1 MAPFYLPPTAGANW
15 SLSICLPL
23 LGPIG
28 PFLSP
33 IAQASGSLSMCLL
46 DAILTAPSFS
56 FVPFQVSRL
65 VILHE
70 EAEDGNAMPDLE
82 KPVMAVSK
90 AVVNLVKVGRETI
103 NSSDDPILK
112 QDMPAALHRVES
124 AAKLLEEA
132 SSLLKVDPYSQPARK
147 KLIEG
152 ARGILQGTSSL
163 LLCFDESEVRKI
175 IRECKKVL
183 DYLAV
188 AEVIETME
196 DLVQFVKDLS
206 PCLTKVSRDVD
217 SRQLE
222 LTHQVHREILVR
234 CLEGVKTLSPI
245 LICSM
250 KIFIQ
255 IFHQGGKG
263 IEEAAENRNYLTGR
277 MTDEINEII
286 RVLQLTTYDEEE
298 WDTDNL
304 TVMKKAL
311 NAIEGKAQAAHDWLL
326 DPTALRGGI
335 GEKSLRQILDYAG
348 KVAERSLPPDREAI
362 RKLSGDI
369 ASMTDALC
377 ELRQDGKGVTPQG
390 QSLAKGIGEKLTE
403 LSGAVSRAVN
413 NVERSGVQQPAH
425 TVAGRLE
432 QAQRWLNNP
441 SVDDKGL
448 GQQAI
453 ALIVEE
459 GKKVAAGLTGPAKS
473 EILGLCDEVDS
484 LSQQL
489 AEMCLRGQG
498 DSPQAQAIAR
508 ALSSKLQELK
518 SKIQTAV
525 VDRVVEDF
533 VDITTP
539 LKQFTDAVLAPEGT
553 PAREQTFNDKAT
565 TLAGFSSRAA
575 KTARMVAAGSSGGNK
590 KLAEAL
596 LSSASQVESLTPQL
610 VAAGRI
616 RMTYPDNKAADEH
629 FENLRRQY
637 AESIQKV
644 RDLADDAIDSA
655 SFIKASEDLIKRHT
669 AACENAIVKQ
679 EPQSMVDNTSG
690 IARLAN
696 RVLMVAKQEA
706 DNSEDPAFVAQV
718 NAASDQLQ
726 GAVTPMLQDA
736 KAVAMNPEDQ
746 RAISRWRQSNN
757 ALLTAVGE
765 VRKAVMVYPEEEPF
779 IPPPPDMSALSLN
792 ETMSDK
798 LQKMMSNN
806 FYSSAQPPPPRPP
819 APPQLEL
826 DDDIFK
832 VDFNKIFGEPESVIV
847 PTSYQGIQLPS
858 RGHSSNGLGAAAHP
872 HSNSFV
878 NRVGNDRN
886 FSPYN
891 SLERSSPYSGV
902 KSVDAGQLSAMPSQG
917 RGGSSEGLY
926 EGFTDDPG
934 RGREYY
940 SRADQQAP
948 PRPPLPGSEQ
958 APPRPPPPE
967 TDDEDETMFSQAPQP
982 NQPIMMAAH
991 GLHQEVKQWSSR
1003 DNEIIA
1009 AAKKMALLMARL
1021 SQLVRGEGGTKKDL
1035 IACAKA
1041 IAEASEEVTRLA
1053 KELARECTD
1062 RRMRTSLLQVCER
1075 IPTIGTQLKI
1085 LSTVKAT
1092 MLGAQEILI
1101 GSSSEEDQEATEMLV
1116 GNAQNLMQSVKETVR
1131 AAEAASIKIRTD
1143 AGIRLRWVRKQ
1154 PWYQY

>member
-1 MAPFYLPPTAGANW
+1 
-15 SLSICLPL
+15 
-23 LGPIG
+23 
-28 PFLSP
+28 
-33 IAQASGSLSMCLL
+33 
-46 DAILTAPSFS
+46 
-56 FVPFQVSRL
+56 
-65 VILHE
+65 
-70 EAEDGNAMPDLE
+70 
-82 KPVMAVSK
+82 MAVSK
-90 AVVNLVKVGRETI
+90 AVINLVKVGRETI

-132 SSLLKVDPYSQPARK
+132 SSLLKSDPYSQPARK

-152 ARGILQGTSSL
+152 ARGILQGTSAL

-206 PCLTKVSRDVD
+206 PCLTRVSRDVD
-217 SRQLE
+217 GRQQE
-222 LTHQVHREILVR
+222 LTHQVHREILMR

-263 IEEAAENRNYLTGR
+263 IAEAAENRNYLAGR

-298 WDTDNL
+298 WDADNL

-311 NAIEGKAQAAHDWLL
+311 NAIDGKAQAAHDWLQ

-335 GEKSLRQILDYAG
+335 GEKSLRQILSQAG
-348 KVAERSLPPDREAI
+348 KVAERSLPPDRDSI

-369 ASMTDALC
+369 SSMTDALC
-377 ELRQDGKGVTPQG
+377 ELRQDGKGATPQG
-390 QSLAKGIGEKLTE
+390 QSLSRSIGEKLNE
-403 LSGAVSRAVN
+403 LSGTISRAVN

-441 SVDDKGL
+441 SLDDKGL

-459 GKKVAAGLTGPAKS
+459 GKRVAAGLTGPAQTG
-473 EILGLCDEVDS
+473 ILALCENVDS

-489 AEMCLRGQG
+489 SEMCRRGHG
-498 DSPQAQAIAR
+498 DTPQAQAVAR
-508 ALSSKLQELK
+508 ALSTKLQELK
-518 SKIQTAV
+518 DKIQTAV

-553 PAREQTFNDKAT
+553 PGREQAFDNRAAN
-565 TLAGFSSRAA
+565 LAHFSNRAA
-575 KTARMVAAGSSGGNK
+575 KTALMVAAGSSGGNK
-590 KLAEAL
+590 KLTEAL
-596 LSSASQVESLTPQL
+596 LASAGQVESLTPQL

-616 RMTYPDNKAADEH
+616 RMTYPTNKAADEH

-644 RDLADDAIDSA
+644 RDLADEATESA
-655 SFIKASEDLIKRHT
+655 AFIKASEDLIKKHT
-669 AACENAIVKQ
+669 AACEASIQNH
-679 EPQSMVDNTSG
+679 EPQAMVDNTSA

-706 DNSEDPAFVAQV
+706 DNSEDPSFVAKV
-718 NAASDQLQ
+718 NAASDQVQ
-726 GAVTPMLQDA
+726 AAVTPMVQNA
-736 KAVAMNPEDQ
+736 KDVAMNPDDQ
-746 RAISRWRQSNN
+746 RAISRWRQSNQ
-757 ALLTAVGE
+757 ALLSAVGE
-765 VRKAVMVYPEEEPF
+765 VRRAVMVYPEEEP
-779 IPPPPDMSALSLN
+779 IVPPPPDMSSLSLN
-792 ETMSDK
+792 D
-798 LQKMMSNN
+798 
-806 FYSSAQPPPPRPP
+806 
-819 APPQLEL
+819 
-826 DDDIFK
+826 
-832 VDFNKIFGEPESVIV
+832 
-847 PTSYQGIQLPS
+847 
-858 RGHSSNGLGAAAHP
+858 
-872 HSNSFV
+872 
-878 NRVGNDRN
+878 
-886 FSPYN
+886 
-891 SLERSSPYSGV
+891 
-902 KSVDAGQLSAMPSQG
+902 
-917 RGGSSEGLY
+917 
-926 EGFTDDPG
+926 
-934 RGREYY
+934 
-940 SRADQQAP
+940 QAP
-948 PRPPLPGSEQ
+948 PRPPLPGGEK

-967 TDDEDETMFSQAPQP
+967 TDDEDETNMFSEVPQP

-1003 DNEIIA
+1003 DNHIIA
-1009 AAKKMALLMARL
+1009 AAKKMALLMAQL

-1035 IACAKA
+1035 ISCAKA

-1053 KELARECTD
+1053 KDLARECTD
-1062 RRMRTSLLQVCER
+1062 KRMRTNLLQVCER

-1092 MLGAQEILI
+1092 MLGAQ
-1101 GSSSEEDQEATEMLV
+1101 GSEEDQEATEMLV

>member
-792 ETMSDK
+792 
-798 LQKMMSNN
+798 
-806 FYSSAQPPPPRPP
+806 
-819 APPQLEL
+819 
-826 DDDIFK
+826 
-832 VDFNKIFGEPESVIV
+832 
-847 PTSYQGIQLPS
+847 
-858 RGHSSNGLGAAAHP
+858 GHSSNGLGAAAHP

-878 NRVGNDRN
+878 N
-886 FSPYN
+886 
-891 SLERSSPYSGV
+891 
-902 KSVDAGQLSAMPSQG
+902 
-917 RGGSSEGLY
+917 
-926 EGFTDDPG
+926 
-934 RGREYY
+934 
-940 SRADQQAP
+940 RADQQAP

-1092 MLGAQEILI
+1092 MLGAQECFPRRESELEILI

>member
-792 ETMSDK
+792 
-798 LQKMMSNN
+798 
-806 FYSSAQPPPPRPP
+806 
-819 APPQLEL
+819 
-826 DDDIFK
+826 
-832 VDFNKIFGEPESVIV
+832 
-847 PTSYQGIQLPS
+847 
-858 RGHSSNGLGAAAHP
+858 
-872 HSNSFV
+872 
-878 NRVGNDRN
+878 VGNDRN

-1092 MLGAQEILI
+1092 MLGAQECFPRRESELEILI

>member
-1 MAPFYLPPTAGANW
+1 MPVFHTKTIEGILEPV
-15 SLSICLPL
+15 
-23 LGPIG
+23 
-28 PFLSP
+28 
-33 IAQASGSLSMCLL
+33 AQ
-46 DAILTAPSFS
+46 
-56 FVPFQVSRL
+56 QVSRL
-65 VILHE
+65 VIMHE

-90 AVVNLVKVGRETI
+90 AVINLVKVGRETI

-132 SSLLKVDPYSQPARK
+132 SSLLKSDPYSQPARK

-152 ARGILQGTSSL
+152 ARGILQGTSAL

-206 PCLTKVSRDVD
+206 PCLTRVSRDVD
-217 SRQLE
+217 GRQQE
-222 LTHQVHREILVR
+222 LTHQVHREILMR

-263 IEEAAENRNYLTGR
+263 IAEAAENRNYLAGR

-298 WDTDNL
+298 WDADNL

-311 NAIEGKAQAAHDWLL
+311 NAIDGKAQAAHDWLQ

-335 GEKSLRQILDYAG
+335 GEKSLRQILSQAG
-348 KVAERSLPPDREAI
+348 KVAERSLPPDRDSI

-369 ASMTDALC
+369 SSMTDALC
-377 ELRQDGKGVTPQG
+377 ELRQDGKGATPQG
-390 QSLAKGIGEKLTE
+390 QSLSRSIGEKLNE
-403 LSGAVSRAVN
+403 LSGTISRAVN

-441 SVDDKGL
+441 SLDDKGL

-459 GKKVAAGLTGPAKS
+459 GKRVAAGLTGPAQTG
-473 EILGLCDEVDS
+473 ILALCENVDS

-489 AEMCLRGQG
+489 SEMCRRGHG
-498 DSPQAQAIAR
+498 DTPQAQAVAR
-508 ALSSKLQELK
+508 ALSTKLQELK
-518 SKIQTAV
+518 DKIQTAV

-553 PAREQTFNDKAT
+553 PGREQAFDNRAAN
-565 TLAGFSSRAA
+565 LAHFSNRAA
-575 KTARMVAAGSSGGNK
+575 KTALMVAAGSSGGNK
-590 KLAEAL
+590 KLTEAL
-596 LSSASQVESLTPQL
+596 LASAGQVESLTPQL

-616 RMTYPDNKAADEH
+616 RMTYPTNKAADEH

-644 RDLADDAIDSA
+644 RDLADEATESA
-655 SFIKASEDLIKRHT
+655 AFIKASEDLIKKHT
-669 AACENAIVKQ
+669 AACEASIQNH
-679 EPQSMVDNTSG
+679 EPQAMVDNTSA

-706 DNSEDPAFVAQV
+706 DNSEDPSFVAKV
-718 NAASDQLQ
+718 NAASDQVQ
-726 GAVTPMLQDA
+726 AAVTPMVQNA
-736 KAVAMNPEDQ
+736 KDVAMNPDDQ
-746 RAISRWRQSNN
+746 RAISRWRQSNQ
-757 ALLTAVGE
+757 AILQPGACIEHVRQSHQPVVSLLSAVGE
-765 VRKAVMVYPEEEPF
+765 VRRAVMVYPEEEP
-779 IPPPPDMSALSLN
+779 IVPPPPDMSSLSLN
-792 ETMSDK
+792 
-798 LQKMMSNN
+798 
-806 FYSSAQPPPPRPP
+806 AAPPRPP
-819 APPQLEL
+819 APPQIDL

-832 VDFNKIFGEPESVIV
+832 VDFMKIFGEPEIALS
-847 PTSYQGIQLPS
+847 PTQYQGIHLP
-858 RGHSSNGLGAAAHP
+858 
-872 HSNSFV
+872 
-878 NRVGNDRN
+878 
-886 FSPYN
+886 
-891 SLERSSPYSGV
+891 ER
-902 KSVDAGQLSAMPSQG
+902 D
-917 RGGSSEGLY
+917 
-926 EGFTDDPG
+926 
-934 RGREYY
+934 
-940 SRADQQAP
+940 QAP
-948 PRPPLPGSEQ
+948 PRPPLPGGEK

-967 TDDEDETMFSQAPQP
+967 TDDEDETNMFSEVPQP

-1003 DNEIIA
+1003 DNHIIA
-1009 AAKKMALLMARL
+1009 AAKKMALLMAQL

-1035 IACAKA
+1035 ISCAKA

-1053 KELARECTD
+1053 KDLARECTD
-1062 RRMRTSLLQVCER
+1062 KRMRTNLLQVCER

-1092 MLGAQEILI
+1092 MLGAQECFPRRDSEI
-1101 GSSSEEDQEATEMLV
+1101 GSEEDQEATEMLV

>member
-1 MAPFYLPPTAGANW
+1 MPVFHTKTIEGILEPV
-15 SLSICLPL
+15 
-23 LGPIG
+23 
-28 PFLSP
+28 
-33 IAQASGSLSMCLL
+33 AQ
-46 DAILTAPSFS
+46 
-56 FVPFQVSRL
+56 QVSRL
-65 VILHE
+65 VIMHE

-124 AAKLLEEA
+124 AAKFLEEA
-132 SSLLKVDPYSQPARK
+132 SSLLKADPYSQPARK

-152 ARGILQGTSSL
+152 ARGILQGTSAL

-206 PCLTKVSRDVD
+206 PCLTRVSRDVD
-217 SRQLE
+217 GRQQE
-222 LTHQVHREILVR
+222 LTHQIHREILMR

-263 IEEAAENRNYLTGR
+263 IEEAAENRNYLAGR

-298 WDTDNL
+298 WDADNL
-304 TVMKKAL
+304 TVMKKVL
-311 NAIEGKAQAAHDWLL
+311 NAIEGKAQAAHDWLQ

-335 GEKSLRQILDYAG
+335 GEKSLRQILSQAG
-348 KVAERSLPPDREAI
+348 KVADRSLPPDREAI

-369 ASMTDALC
+369 SAMTDALC
-377 ELRQDGKGVTPQG
+377 ELRQDGKGATPQG
-390 QSLAKGIGEKLTE
+390 QSLARSIGEKVNE
-403 LSGAVSRAVN
+403 LSGAMQRAVS

-441 SVDDKGL
+441 SMDDKGL

-453 ALIVEE
+453 GLIVEE
-459 GKKVAAGLTGPAKS
+459 GKKVASGLTGPAQTG
-473 EILGLCDEVDS
+473 ILALCEEVDS

-489 AEMCLRGQG
+489 SEMCRRGQG
-498 DSPQAQAIAR
+498 DTLQAQGVAR

-518 SKIQTAV
+518 NKIQTAV

-539 LKQFTDAVLAPEGT
+539 LKQFTDAVLALEGT
-553 PAREQTFNDKAT
+553 PGREQNFDGRAGSLANFSNRAT
-565 TLAGFSSRAA
+565 
-575 KTARMVAAGSSGGNK
+575 KTAQMVAAGSSGGNK

-596 LSSASQVESLTPQL
+596 LSSAGQVESLTPQL

-616 RMTYPDNKAADEH
+616 RMTYPTNKAADEH

-644 RDLADDAIDSA
+644 RDLADEATDSA
-655 SFIKASEDLIKRHT
+655 AFIKASEDLIKRHT
-669 AACENAIVKQ
+669 GACEASIRNH
-679 EPQSMVDNTSG
+679 EPQAMVDNTSA

-706 DNSEDPAFVAQV
+706 DNSEDPSFVAKV
-718 NAASDQLQ
+718 IAASDQVQ
-726 GAVTPMLQDA
+726 ASVTPMVQNA
-736 KAVAMNPEDQ
+736 KDVAMNPDDQ
-746 RAISRWRQSNN
+746 RAISRWRQSNQ
-757 ALLTAVGE
+757 ALLSAVGE
-765 VRKAVMVYPEEEPF
+765 VRRAVMVYPEEPI
-779 IPPPPDMSALSLN
+779 IPPPPDMSNLTLN
-792 ETMSDK
+792 D
-798 LQKMMSNN
+798 
-806 FYSSAQPPPPRPP
+806 
-819 APPQLEL
+819 
-826 DDDIFK
+826 
-832 VDFNKIFGEPESVIV
+832 
-847 PTSYQGIQLPS
+847 
-858 RGHSSNGLGAAAHP
+858 
-872 HSNSFV
+872 
-878 NRVGNDRN
+878 
-886 FSPYN
+886 
-891 SLERSSPYSGV
+891 
-902 KSVDAGQLSAMPSQG
+902 
-917 RGGSSEGLY
+917 
-926 EGFTDDPG
+926 
-934 RGREYY
+934 
-940 SRADQQAP
+940 QAP
-948 PRPPLPGSEQ
+948 PRPPLPGGER

-967 TDDEDETMFSQAPQP
+967 TDDEEETSMFSQAPQP

-1003 DNEIIA
+1003 DNHIIS
-1009 AAKKMALLMARL
+1009 AAKKMALLMAQL

-1053 KELARECTD
+1053 KDLARECTD
-1062 RRMRTSLLQVCER
+1062 KRMRTNLLQVCER

-1092 MLGAQEILI
+1092 MLGAQ
-1101 GSSSEEDQEATEMLV
+1101 GSEEDQEATEMLV

>member
-1 MAPFYLPPTAGANW
+1 MPVFHTRTIEGILEPV
-15 SLSICLPL
+15 
-23 LGPIG
+23 
-28 PFLSP
+28 
-33 IAQASGSLSMCLL
+33 AQ
-46 DAILTAPSFS
+46 
-56 FVPFQVSRL
+56 QVSRL

-132 SSLLKVDPYSQPARK
+132 SSLLKADPYSQPARK

-152 ARGILQGTSSL
+152 ARGILQGTSAL

-206 PCLTKVSRDVD
+206 PCLTRVSRDVD
-217 SRQLE
+217 ARQQE
-222 LTHQVHREILVR
+222 LTHQVHREILMR

-263 IEEAAENRNYLTGR
+263 IAEAAENRNYLTGR

-298 WDTDNL
+298 WDADNL

-311 NAIEGKAQAAHDWLL
+311 NAIDGKAQAAHDWLQ

-335 GEKSLRQILDYAG
+335 GEKSLRQILAQADR
-348 KVAERSLPPDREAI
+348 VADRSLPPDREAI

-369 ASMTDALC
+369 SSMTDALC
-377 ELRQDGKGVTPQG
+377 ELRQDGKGTTPQG
-390 QSLAKGIGEKLTE
+390 QSLARSIGEKLNE
-403 LSGAVSRAVN
+403 LSGAISRAVN

-441 SVDDKGL
+441 SMDDKGL

-453 ALIVEE
+453 GLIVEE
-459 GKKVAAGLTGPAKS
+459 GKKVASGLTGPAKTG
-473 EILGLCDEVDS
+473 ILALCEEVDS

-489 AEMCLRGQG
+489 SEMCRRGQG
-498 DSPQAQAIAR
+498 DTPQAQAVAR
-508 ALSSKLQELK
+508 ALSAKLKELK
-518 SKIQTAV
+518 DKIQTAV

-539 LKQFTDAVLAPEGT
+539 LKQFTDAALAPEGT
-553 PAREQTFNDKAT
+553 PGREQNFENRANN
-565 TLAGFSSRAA
+565 LANFSNRAA
-575 KTARMVAAGSSGGNK
+575 KTALMVAAGSSGGNK
-590 KLAEAL
+590 KLTEAL
-596 LSSASQVESLTPQL
+596 LSSAGQVESLTPQL

-616 RMTYPDNKAADEH
+616 RMTYPTNKAADEH

-644 RDLADDAIDSA
+644 RDLADEATDSA
-655 SFIKASEDLIKRHT
+655 AFIKASEDLIKRHT
-669 AACENAIVKQ
+669 AACEASIKNH
-679 EPQSMVDNTSG
+679 EPQAMVDNTSA

-706 DNSEDPAFVAQV
+706 DNSEDPSFVAKV
-718 NAASDQLQ
+718 NAASDQVQ
-726 GAVTPMLQDA
+726 VAVTPMVQNA
-736 KAVAMNPEDQ
+736 KDVAMNPDDQ
-746 RAISRWRQSNN
+746 RAISRWRQSNQAVLQPGV
-757 ALLTAVGE
+757 ALEHTQKGRQPVMSLLSAVGE
-765 VRKAVMVYPEEEPF
+765 VRRAVMVYPDEPV
-779 IPPPPDMSALSLN
+779 IPPPPDMSSLSLN
-792 ETMSDK
+792 D
-798 LQKMMSNN
+798 LG
-806 FYSSAQPPPPRPP
+806 P
-819 APPQLEL
+819 
-826 DDDIFK
+826 
-832 VDFNKIFGEPESVIV
+832 
-847 PTSYQGIQLPS
+847 
-858 RGHSSNGLGAAAHP
+858 SNGHTLPGPPHP
-872 HSNSFV
+872 V
-878 NRVGNDRN
+878 V
-886 FSPYN
+886 
-891 SLERSSPYSGV
+891 YS
-902 KSVDAGQLSAMPSQG
+902 DL
-917 RGGSSEGLY
+917 
-926 EGFTDDPG
+926 D
-934 RGREYY
+934 
-940 SRADQQAP
+940 QAP
-948 PRPPLPGSEQ
+948 PRPPLPGGDK
-958 APPRPPPPE
+958 APPPRPPPPE
-967 TDDEDETMFSQAPQP
+967 TDDEEETSMFNEAPQP

-1009 AAKKMALLMARL
+1009 AAKKMALLMAQL

-1035 IACAKA
+1035 IACAKS

-1053 KELARECTD
+1053 KDLARECTD
-1062 RRMRTSLLQVCER
+1062 KRMRTNLLQVCER

-1092 MLGAQEILI
+1092 MLGAQECFPRRESEIEILI

>member
-1 MAPFYLPPTAGANW
+1 MPVFHTKTIEGILEPV
-15 SLSICLPL
+15 
-23 LGPIG
+23 
-28 PFLSP
+28 
-33 IAQASGSLSMCLL
+33 AQ
-46 DAILTAPSFS
+46 
-56 FVPFQVSRL
+56 QVSRL

-132 SSLLKVDPYSQPARK
+132 SSLLKADPYSQPARK

-152 ARGILQGTSSL
+152 ARGILQGTSAL

-206 PCLTKVSRDVD
+206 PCLTRVSRDVD
-217 SRQLE
+217 GRQQE
-222 LTHQVHREILVR
+222 LTHQVHREILMR

-263 IEEAAENRNYLTGR
+263 IEEAAENRNYLAGR

-298 WDTDNL
+298 WDADNL
-304 TVMKKAL
+304 TVMKKAF
-311 NAIEGKAQAAHDWLL
+311 NAIDGKAQAAHDWLQ

-335 GEKSLRQILDYAG
+335 GEKSLRQILSQAG
-348 KVAERSLPPDREAI
+348 KVAERSLPPDRDAI

-369 ASMTDALC
+369 SSMTDALC
-377 ELRQDGKGVTPQG
+377 ELRQDGKGATPQG
-390 QSLAKGIGEKLTE
+390 QSLARSIGEKLNE
-403 LSGAVSRAVN
+403 LGGAVSRAVN

-441 SVDDKGL
+441 SLDDKGL

-459 GKKVAAGLTGPAKS
+459 GKRVASGLTGPAQIG
-473 EILGLCDEVDS
+473 ILALCEEVDS

-489 AEMCLRGQG
+489 SEMCRRGQG
-498 DSPQAQAIAR
+498 DTPQAQAVAR
-508 ALSSKLQELK
+508 ALSTKLQDLK
-518 SKIQTAV
+518 DKIQTAV

-553 PAREQTFNDKAT
+553 PGREQAFDNRAAN
-565 TLAGFSSRAA
+565 LAHFSNRAA
-575 KTARMVAAGSSGGNK
+575 KTALMVAAGSSGGNK
-590 KLAEAL
+590 KLTEAL
-596 LSSASQVESLTPQL
+596 LASAGQVESLTPQL

-616 RMTYPDNKAADEH
+616 RMTYPTNKAADEH

-644 RDLADDAIDSA
+644 RDLADEATESA
-655 SFIKASEDLIKRHT
+655 SFIKASEDLIKKHT
-669 AACENAIVKQ
+669 AACEASIKNH
-679 EPQSMVDNTSG
+679 EPQAMVDNTSA

-706 DNSEDPAFVAQV
+706 DNSEDPSFVAKV
-718 NAASDQLQ
+718 NAASDQVQ
-726 GAVTPMLQDA
+726 AAVTPMVQNA
-736 KAVAMNPEDQ
+736 KDVAMNPDDQ
-746 RAISRWRQSNN
+746 RAISRWRQSNQ
-757 ALLTAVGE
+757 ALLSAVGE
-765 VRKAVMVYPEEEPF
+765 VRRAVMVYPEEEPI
-779 IPPPPDMSALSLN
+779 IPPPPDISSLSLN
-792 ETMSDK
+792 D
-798 LQKMMSNN
+798 
-806 FYSSAQPPPPRPP
+806 
-819 APPQLEL
+819 
-826 DDDIFK
+826 
-832 VDFNKIFGEPESVIV
+832 
-847 PTSYQGIQLPS
+847 
-858 RGHSSNGLGAAAHP
+858 
-872 HSNSFV
+872 
-878 NRVGNDRN
+878 
-886 FSPYN
+886 
-891 SLERSSPYSGV
+891 
-902 KSVDAGQLSAMPSQG
+902 
-917 RGGSSEGLY
+917 
-926 EGFTDDPG
+926 
-934 RGREYY
+934 
-940 SRADQQAP
+940 QAP
-948 PRPPLPGSEQ
+948 PRPPLPGGER

-967 TDDEDETMFSQAPQP
+967 TDDEEETNMFSEVPQP

-1003 DNEIIA
+1003 DNHIIV
-1009 AAKKMALLMARL
+1009 AAKKMALLMAQL

-1053 KELARECTD
+1053 KDLARECTD
-1062 RRMRTSLLQVCER
+1062 KRMRTNLLQVCER

-1092 MLGAQEILI
+1092 MLGAQECFPRRDSEIEILI

>member
-1 MAPFYLPPTAGANW
+1 MPVFHTKTIEGILEPV
-15 SLSICLPL
+15 
-23 LGPIG
+23 
-28 PFLSP
+28 
-33 IAQASGSLSMCLL
+33 AQ
-46 DAILTAPSFS
+46 
-56 FVPFQVSRL
+56 QVSRL

-112 QDMPAALHRVES
+112 QDMPAALNRVES

-132 SSLLKVDPYSQPARK
+132 SSLLKADPYSQPARK

-152 ARGILQGTSSL
+152 ARGILQGTSAL

-206 PCLTKVSRDVD
+206 PCLTRVSRDVD
-217 SRQLE
+217 GRQQE
-222 LTHQVHREILVR
+222 LTHQVHREILMR

-263 IEEAAENRNYLTGR
+263 IEEAAENRNYLAGR

-298 WDTDNL
+298 WDADNL

-311 NAIEGKAQAAHDWLL
+311 NAIDGKAQAAHDWLL

-335 GEKSLRQILDYAG
+335 GEKSLRQILAQAD
-348 KVAERSLPPDREAI
+348 KVADRSLPPDRDAI
-362 RKLSGDI
+362 KKLSGDI
-369 ASMTDALC
+369 SSMTDALC
-377 ELRQDGKGVTPQG
+377 ELRQDGKGTTPQG
-390 QSLAKGIGEKLTE
+390 QSLARSIGEKLNE
-403 LSGAVSRAVN
+403 LSGAISRAVS

-441 SVDDKGL
+441 SLDDKGL

-453 ALIVEE
+453 GLIVEE
-459 GKKVAAGLTGPAKS
+459 GKRVAAGLTGPAQAD
-473 EILGLCDEVDS
+473 ILALCDEVDG

-489 AEMCLRGQG
+489 SEMCRRGQG

-508 ALSSKLQELK
+508 ALSTKLQEMK
-518 SKIQTAV
+518 HKIQTAV

-539 LKQFTDAVLAPEGT
+539 LKQFTDSVLAPEGT
-553 PAREQTFNDKAT
+553 PGREQAFDNRAAN
-565 TLAGFSSRAA
+565 LAQFSNRAA
-575 KTARMVAAGSSGGNK
+575 KTALMVAAGSSGGNK
-590 KLAEAL
+590 KLTEAL
-596 LSSASQVESLTPQL
+596 LASSGQVESLTPQL

-616 RMTYPDNKAADEH
+616 RMTYPTNKAADEH

-644 RDLADDAIDSA
+644 RDLADEATDSA
-655 SFIKASEDLIKRHT
+655 AFIKASENLIKKHT
-669 AACENAIVKQ
+669 AACESSIATH
-679 EPQSMVDNTSG
+679 EPQSMVDNTSA

-706 DNSEDPAFVAQV
+706 DNSEDPGFVAKV

-726 GAVTPMLQDA
+726 AAVTPMVQNA
-736 KAVAMNPEDQ
+736 KDVAMNPDDQ
-746 RAISRWRQSNN
+746 RAISRWRQSNQ
-757 ALLTAVGE
+757 ALLSAVGE
-765 VRKAVMVYPEEEPF
+765 VRRAVMVYPDEEPI
-779 IPPPPDMSALSLN
+779 IPPPPDMSALSL
-792 ETMSDK
+792 
-798 LQKMMSNN
+798 
-806 FYSSAQPPPPRPP
+806 SAPPRPP
-819 APPQLEL
+819 APPQMIDLE
-826 DDDIFK
+826 DDIFK
-832 VDFNKIFGEPESVIV
+832 VDFLKIFGEPERALT
-847 PTSYQGIQLPS
+847 PLQYQSIHMP
-858 RGHSSNGLGAAAHP
+858 
-872 HSNSFV
+872 
-878 NRVGNDRN
+878 
-886 FSPYN
+886 
-891 SLERSSPYSGV
+891 ER
-902 KSVDAGQLSAMPSQG
+902 D
-917 RGGSSEGLY
+917 
-926 EGFTDDPG
+926 
-934 RGREYY
+934 
-940 SRADQQAP
+940 QAP
-948 PRPPLPGSEQ
+948 PRPPLPGGEK

-967 TDDEDETMFSQAPQP
+967 TDDEDETNMFSEAPLP
-982 NQPIMMAAH
+982 SQPIMMAAH
-991 GLHQEVKQWSSR
+991 GLHQEVRQWSSR
-1003 DNEIIA
+1003 DNDIIA

-1053 KELARECTD
+1053 KDLARECTD
-1062 RRMRTSLLQVCER
+1062 KRMRTNLLQVCER

>member
-1 MAPFYLPPTAGANW
+1 MPVFHTKTIEGILEPV
-15 SLSICLPL
+15 
-23 LGPIG
+23 
-28 PFLSP
+28 
-33 IAQASGSLSMCLL
+33 AQ
-46 DAILTAPSFS
+46 
-56 FVPFQVSRL
+56 QVSRL

-124 AAKLLEEA
+124 ASKLLEEA
-132 SSLLKVDPYSQPARK
+132 SSLLKADPYSQPARK

-152 ARGILQGTSSL
+152 ARGILQGTSAL

-206 PCLTKVSRDVD
+206 PCLTRVSRDVD
-217 SRQLE
+217 ARQQE
-222 LTHQVHREILVR
+222 LTHQVHREILMR

-263 IEEAAENRNYLTGR
+263 IAEAAENRNYLTGR

-298 WDTDNL
+298 WDADNL

-311 NAIEGKAQAAHDWLL
+311 NAIDGKAQAAHDWLQ

-335 GEKSLRQILDYAG
+335 GEKSLRQILAQADR
-348 KVAERSLPPDREAI
+348 VADRSLPTDRDVI

-369 ASMTDALC
+369 SSMTDALC
-377 ELRQDGKGVTPQG
+377 ELRQDGKGATPQG
-390 QSLAKGIGEKLTE
+390 QSLSRSIGEKLNE
-403 LSGAVSRAVN
+403 LSGAISRAVN

-441 SVDDKGL
+441 SMDDKGL

-453 ALIVEE
+453 GLIVEE
-459 GKKVAAGLTGPAKS
+459 GKKVASGLTGPAKS
-473 EILGLCDEVDS
+473 GILALCEEVDS

-489 AEMCLRGQG
+489 SEMCRRGQG
-498 DSPQAQAIAR
+498 ETPQAQAVAR
-508 ALSSKLQELK
+508 ALSSKLKELK
-518 SKIQTAV
+518 DKIQTAV

-539 LKQFTDAVLAPEGT
+539 LKQFTDAAMAPEGT
-553 PAREQTFNDKAT
+553 PGREQTFDNKANN
-565 TLAGFSSRAA
+565 LANFSNRAA
-575 KTARMVAAGSSGGNK
+575 KTALMVAAGSSGSNK
-590 KLAEAL
+590 KLTEAL
-596 LSSASQVESLTPQL
+596 LASAGQVESLTPQL

-616 RMTYPDNKAADEH
+616 RMTYPTNKAADEH

-644 RDLADDAIDSA
+644 RDLADEATDSA
-655 SFIKASEDLIKRHT
+655 AFIKASEDLIKKHT
-669 AACENAIVKQ
+669 AACEASIQNH
-679 EPQSMVDNTSG
+679 EPQAMVDNTSA

-706 DNSEDPAFVAQV
+706 DNSEDPSFVAKV
-718 NAASDQLQ
+718 NAASDQVQ
-726 GAVTPMLQDA
+726 VAVTPMVQNA
-736 KAVAMNPEDQ
+736 KDVAMNPDDQ
-746 RAISRWRQSNN
+746 RAIGRWRQSNH
-757 ALLTAVGE
+757 ALLSAVGE
-765 VRKAVMVYPEEEPF
+765 VRRAVMVYPDEPA
-779 IPPPPDMSALSLN
+779 IPPPPDMSSLTLN
-792 ETMSDK
+792 DVGPSNGHTMLGSHPV
-798 LQKMMSNN
+798 L
-806 FYSSAQPPPPRPP
+806 YS
-819 APPQLEL
+819 EL
-826 DDDIFK
+826 D
-832 VDFNKIFGEPESVIV
+832 
-847 PTSYQGIQLPS
+847 
-858 RGHSSNGLGAAAHP
+858 
-872 HSNSFV
+872 
-878 NRVGNDRN
+878 
-886 FSPYN
+886 
-891 SLERSSPYSGV
+891 
-902 KSVDAGQLSAMPSQG
+902 
-917 RGGSSEGLY
+917 
-926 EGFTDDPG
+926 
-934 RGREYY
+934 
-940 SRADQQAP
+940 QAP
-948 PRPPLPGSEQ
+948 PRPPLPGGEK
-958 APPRPPPPE
+958 APPPRPPPPE
-967 TDDEDETMFSQAPQP
+967 TDDEEETKMFSEVPQP

-1009 AAKKMALLMARL
+1009 AAKKMALLMAQL

-1041 IAEASEEVTRLA
+1041 IAEASEEVTQLA
-1053 KELARECTD
+1053 KDLARECTD
-1062 RRMRTSLLQVCER
+1062 KRMRTNLLQVCER

-1092 MLGAQEILI
+1092 MLGAQECFPRRESEIEILI

>member
-1 MAPFYLPPTAGANW
+1 MPVFHTRTIEGILEPV
-15 SLSICLPL
+15 
-23 LGPIG
+23 
-28 PFLSP
+28 
-33 IAQASGSLSMCLL
+33 AQ
-46 DAILTAPSFS
+46 
-56 FVPFQVSRL
+56 QVSRL

-132 SSLLKVDPYSQPARK
+132 SSLLKADPYSQPARK

-152 ARGILQGTSSL
+152 ARGILQGTSAL

-206 PCLTKVSRDVD
+206 PCLTRVSRDVD
-217 SRQLE
+217 ARQQE
-222 LTHQVHREILVR
+222 LTHQVHREILMR

-263 IEEAAENRNYLTGR
+263 IAEAAENRNYLTGR

-298 WDTDNL
+298 WDADNL

-311 NAIEGKAQAAHDWLL
+311 NAIDGKAQAAHDWLQ

-335 GEKSLRQILDYAG
+335 GEKSLRQILAQADR
-348 KVAERSLPPDREAI
+348 VADRSLPPDREAI

-369 ASMTDALC
+369 SSMTDALC
-377 ELRQDGKGVTPQG
+377 ELRQDGKGTTPQG
-390 QSLAKGIGEKLTE
+390 QSLARSIGEKLNE
-403 LSGAVSRAVN
+403 LSGAISRAVN

-441 SVDDKGL
+441 SMDDKGL

-453 ALIVEE
+453 GLIVEE
-459 GKKVAAGLTGPAKS
+459 GKKVASGLTGPAKTG
-473 EILGLCDEVDS
+473 ILALCEEVDS

-489 AEMCLRGQG
+489 SEMCRRGQG
-498 DSPQAQAIAR
+498 DTPQAQAVAR
-508 ALSSKLQELK
+508 ALSAKLKELK
-518 SKIQTAV
+518 DKIQTAV

-539 LKQFTDAVLAPEGT
+539 LKQFTDAALAPEGT
-553 PAREQTFNDKAT
+553 PGREQNFENRANN
-565 TLAGFSSRAA
+565 LANFSNRAA
-575 KTARMVAAGSSGGNK
+575 KTALMVAAGSSGGNK
-590 KLAEAL
+590 KLTEAL
-596 LSSASQVESLTPQL
+596 LSSAGQVESLTPQL

-616 RMTYPDNKAADEH
+616 RMTYPTNKAADEH

-644 RDLADDAIDSA
+644 RDLADEATDSA
-655 SFIKASEDLIKRHT
+655 AFIKASEDLIKRHT
-669 AACENAIVKQ
+669 AACEASIKNH
-679 EPQSMVDNTSG
+679 EPQAMVDNTSA

-706 DNSEDPAFVAQV
+706 DNSEDPSFVAKV
-718 NAASDQLQ
+718 NAASDQVQ
-726 GAVTPMLQDA
+726 VAVTPMVQNA
-736 KAVAMNPEDQ
+736 KDVAMNPDDQ
-746 RAISRWRQSNN
+746 RAISRWRQSNQ
-757 ALLTAVGE
+757 ALLSAVGE
-765 VRKAVMVYPEEEPF
+765 VRRAVMVYPDEPV
-779 IPPPPDMSALSLN
+779 IPPPPDMSSLSLN
-792 ETMSDK
+792 
-798 LQKMMSNN
+798 
-806 FYSSAQPPPPRPP
+806 AAPPRPP
-819 APPQLEL
+819 APPQIDL

-832 VDFNKIFGEPESVIV
+832 VDFMKIFGEPERALTPSQ
-847 PTSYQGIQLPS
+847 YQGIHLP
-858 RGHSSNGLGAAAHP
+858 
-872 HSNSFV
+872 
-878 NRVGNDRN
+878 
-886 FSPYN
+886 
-891 SLERSSPYSGV
+891 ER
-902 KSVDAGQLSAMPSQG
+902 D
-917 RGGSSEGLY
+917 
-926 EGFTDDPG
+926 
-934 RGREYY
+934 
-940 SRADQQAP
+940 QAP
-948 PRPPLPGSEQ
+948 PRPPLPGGDK
-958 APPRPPPPE
+958 APPPRPPPPE
-967 TDDEDETMFSQAPQP
+967 TDDEEETSMFNEAPQP

-1009 AAKKMALLMARL
+1009 AAKKMALLMAQL

-1035 IACAKA
+1035 IACAKS

-1053 KELARECTD
+1053 KDLARECTD
-1062 RRMRTSLLQVCER
+1062 KRMRTNLLQVCER

-1143 AGIRLRWVRKQ
+1143 AGIRLRWVHK